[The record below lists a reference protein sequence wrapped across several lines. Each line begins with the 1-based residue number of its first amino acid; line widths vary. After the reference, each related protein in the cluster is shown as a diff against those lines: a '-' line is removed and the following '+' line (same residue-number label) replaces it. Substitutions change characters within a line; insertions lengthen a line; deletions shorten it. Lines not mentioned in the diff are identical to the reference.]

1 MCIQAFWKSIWNVNI
16 DTNTNAPSINEL
28 KNKLMCQ
35 REPKDYDINLE
46 RLKKALSKIE
56 TNKSVS
62 GAKNYNF
69 TDHAWCLYFKKH

>member
-1 MCIQAFWKSIWNVNI
+1 
-16 DTNTNAPSINEL
+16 
-28 KNKLMCQ
+28 MCQ

-69 TDHAWCLYFKKH
+69 TDDVWCLYFKKH